1 MEVYKHQVLTNLFD
15 FFSKFPY
22 ISIMNYKDFLC
33 KYELQY
39 ITWNGIEF
47 DKEKLIKFIKRI
59 NRLKVLSIFSKSH
72 KEELKVIIEIYNLY
86 DEKKLI
92 GLLNN
97 DPTVSRWA
105 LIEKWSRIASVDIL
119 LNGQYS
125 RQTFTTISNFPIKDY
140 QLTLKRIEELVN
152 INKSVTYQSDKITKD
167 IPGL

>member
-1 MEVYKHQVLTNLFD
+1 
-15 FFSKFPY
+15 
-22 ISIMNYKDFLC
+22 MNYRDFLC

-47 DKEKLIKFIKRI
+47 DKEKLIKFIKRM
-59 NRLKVLSIFSKSH
+59 NKLKILSIFSKNH
-72 KEELKVIIEIYNLY
+72 REELKVMKEIYNLY

-97 DPTVSRWA
+97 EPTISRWA
-105 LIEKWSRIASVDIL
+105 LIEKWARIASVDIL

-125 RQTFTTISNFPIKDY
+125 RQTFTTISNFPMKDY
-140 QLTLKRIEELVN
+140 QLTLKRIEEMVSM
-152 INKSVTYQSDKITKD
+152 NKSVTYQSNNITNN

>member
-1 MEVYKHQVLTNLFD
+1 
-15 FFSKFPY
+15 
-22 ISIMNYKDFLC
+22 MNYKDFLC

-72 KEELKVIIEIYNLY
+72 KEELKVMMEVYNLY

-97 DPTVSRWA
+97 EPTVSRWA
-105 LIEKWSRIASVDIL
+105 LIEKWARIASVDIL

-125 RQTFTTISNFPIKDY
+125 RQTFTTISNLPIKDY
-140 QLTLKRIEELVN
+140 QLILKRIEEMVTM
-152 INKSVTYQSDKITKD
+152 NKSVTFPSDKNTKD